1 MEVYTQQNT
10 YGLHIYGNIP
20 WEWHGEYFI
29 NNTEYQYSVC
39 AIIHLVEYYLNATDA
54 IQSSIEL

>member
-39 AIIHLVEYYLNATDA
+39 VIIHLVEYYLNATDA
-54 IQSSIEL
+54 I